1 MTISANI
8 IDKQKIKQIDDFLPG
23 AVSLKKEMADQQ
35 ATSLWVHVDDVADVF
50 QLQDIFGLHP
60 LAIDAVIHQNHPSKV
75 EEYHT
80 YMFTI
85 IDGVRIE
92 EDNGRFVEDDLY
104 IFLGNR
110 WIVTINF
117 NNSQLSDNIR
127 KKIRNFLTT
136 SQQMLLSAQGIC
148 EAIYHF
154 AIEEIIAKYYQIVDN
169 IEGQLE
175 EIEEAVLDK
184 PLKAHLSQILDIRR
198 KTSYL
203 EGALE
208 MLLRVLRQIIGD
220 QHIKLSSDSM
230 MQIRSLYDRL
240 SYLRTNLE
248 NQHNRII
255 TLREAYNSSLSATLN
270 ETIRT
275 LTVIATIV
283 LPLTLIA
290 GIYGMNFDSIPELH
304 WPYGYYYALGLMAAI
319 GISLVCY
326 FKIKGWI

>member
-1 MTISANI
+1 MTISAHI
-8 IDKQKIKQIDDFLPG
+8 IDKQKIKQIDDFLSG
-23 AVSLKKEMADQQ
+23 VTSLKKEMAEQQ
-35 ATSLWVHVDDVADVF
+35 ATSLWVHVNDLADVF
-50 QLQDIFGLHP
+50 RLQDIFGLHP
-60 LAIDAVIHQNHPSKV
+60 LAIDAVIHQNHPSTL
-75 EEYHT
+75 EEYQT
-80 YMFTI
+80 YVFTI

-92 EDNGRFVEDDLY
+92 ENGRFAEDDLY
-104 IFLGNR
+104 LFLGNR

-117 NNSQLSDNIR
+117 YNAQFSDNLR
-127 KKIRNFLTT
+127 KKIRNFLSA
-136 SQQMLLSAQGIC
+136 SQQVLSAQAIC
-148 EAIYHF
+148 EAIYHL
-154 AIEEIIAKYYQIVDN
+154 AIEEIISTYYQIVDS
-169 IEGQLE
+169 IEPQLE
-175 EIEEAVLDK
+175 KIEEAILDK

-203 EGALE
+203 EGTLE
-208 MLLRVLRQIIGD
+208 MILRVLNHVIND
-220 QHIKLSSDSM
+220 QRIKLSNDSKR
-230 MQIRSLYDRL
+230 QIHSLYDRL
-240 SYLRTNLE
+240 SYLRGNLE

-290 GIYGMNFDSIPELH
+290 GIYGMNFDVMPELH
-304 WPYGYYYALGLMAAI
+304 WPYGYYYALGLMAAV